1 MKAEFDKE
9 IDALLRESARRG
21 RAASGERRARADDA
35 HVTTTAHLDADEQ
48 SAYAENALPAAA
60 RAHYMAHLADCDDC
74 RRSVTRLAL
83 AAGMPAQLET
93 REATTGQVVVAPHAA
108 GWRAR
113 LGALL
118 APRAWRYAV
127 PALALLLVGAVALI
141 VLTRPPREGLSSIAQ
156 RNTAETKRSETAQTE
171 THHATQND
179 NGATTATA
187 PGASD
192 GLTKT
197 TEPNAANAPSQNAP
211 LAKEEIAANS
221 ERAETSQPLAGT
233 SVGAADAPPPPAP
246 ASGGGGAP
254 TARSVSELP
263 KPMPTPAPV
272 VTDSV
277 TITSEQESKIKSGET
292 VAQMPKVE
300 QKPGGLE
307 NRQYENR
314 QYENRQREPISGP
327 RRNEQAQNRRAADED
342 FARNR
347 DDKKDAE
354 LAATTSP
361 APASPSAAAKRS
373 RPAREADRGKDEN
386 RPAEDAKGRASAISK
401 SVAETRSVAGR
412 KFTRQG
418 GAWVDAAYR
427 AGQSYTVVRRN
438 SEQFRAL
445 VADEPQLR
453 RVADA
458 LGGEVTV
465 VWKGRAYRFR

>member
-21 RAASGERRARADDA
+21 RAASGERGARADDDTRVA
-35 HVTTTAHLDADEQ
+35 ANTAHLDADEQ

-60 RAHYMAHLADCDDC
+60 RAHYTAHLADCDDC
-74 RRSVTRLAL
+74 RRGVTRLAL

-93 REATTGQVVVAPHAA
+93 HEAATTTGQIVVAPHTA
-108 GWRAR
+108 GWRER

-141 VLTRPPREGLSSIAQ
+141 VLTREPREGLSSIAQ
-156 RNTAETKRSETAQTE
+156 RNTPETKRVETAQTE

-179 NGATTATA
+179 NAATTATA

-197 TEPNAANAPSQNAP
+197 TEPNAPNAPGQNAP

-221 ERAETSQPLAGT
+221 ERADTAQPLAGT
-233 SVGAADAPPPPAP
+233 AVGAADAPPPPAP

-254 TARSVSELP
+254 TARSVSNLP
-263 KPMPTPAPV
+263 RPQPTPAPV

-277 TITSEQESKIKSGET
+277 TITSEQEAKIKSGET
-292 VAQMPKVE
+292 VARMPKVE

-354 LAATTSP
+354 LAATAT

-373 RPAREADRGKDEN
+373 RSAREADRGMDEN
-386 RPAEDAKGRASAISK
+386 RPAEDAKGRASATSK
-401 SVAETRSVAGR
+401 SIAETRSVAGR
-412 KFTRQG
+412 KFTRQD

-465 VWKGRAYRFR
+465 VWKGR

>member
-1 MKAEFDKE
+1 
-9 IDALLRESARRG
+9 
-21 RAASGERRARADDA
+21 
-35 HVTTTAHLDADEQ
+35 
-48 SAYAENALPAAA
+48 
-60 RAHYMAHLADCDDC
+60 
-74 RRSVTRLAL
+74 
-83 AAGMPAQLET
+83 
-93 REATTGQVVVAPHAA
+93 
-108 GWRAR
+108 

-156 RNTAETKRSETAQTE
+156 RNTSETKRAETAQPE
-171 THHATQND
+171 THHAAQND

-192 GLTKT
+192 VL
-197 TEPNAANAPSQNAP
+197 TEPNVNAPVQNAP

-221 ERAETSQPLAGT
+221 ARVETSQPLAGT
-233 SVGAADAPPPPAP
+233 ADVAADAPPPPAP
-246 ASGGGGAP
+246 ASAGGGAA
-254 TARSVSELP
+254 TARSVSNLP
-263 KPMPTPAPV
+263 TPQPTPAPV

-277 TITSEQESKIKSGET
+277 TITSEQEAKIKSGET
-292 VAQMPKVE
+292 IAQMPKVE

-314 QYENRQREPISGP
+314 PYENRQREPISGP

-354 LAATTSP
+354 LAATTT

-373 RPAREADRGKDEN
+373 RPAREAVREKDEN
-386 RPAEDAKGRASAISK
+386 RPPEDAKGRASATSK
-401 SVAETRSVAGR
+401 SIAETRNVAGR
-412 KFTRQG
+412 KFNRQG

>member
-21 RAASGERRARADDA
+21 RASSGERRARADDTRVA
-35 HVTTTAHLDADEQ
+35 ANTAHLDADEQ

-60 RAHYMAHLADCDDC
+60 RAHYTAHLADCNDC
-74 RRSVTRLAL
+74 RRGVTRLAL

-93 REATTGQVVVAPHAA
+93 REATTTGQVVVAPHAA
-108 GWRAR
+108 GWRER

-127 PALALLLVGAVALI
+127 PALALLLVAAVALI

-156 RNTAETKRSETAQTE
+156 RNTPETKRAETAQPE

-179 NGATTATA
+179 NAATTATA

-197 TEPNAANAPSQNAP
+197 TEPNAPNAPGQNAP

-221 ERAETSQPLAGT
+221 ERADTAQPLAGT
-233 SVGAADAPPPPAP
+233 AVGAADAPPPPAP

-254 TARSVSELP
+254 TARSVSNLP
-263 KPMPTPAPV
+263 TLQPTPAPV

-277 TITSEQESKIKSGET
+277 TITSEQEAKIKSGET
-292 VAQMPKVE
+292 VARMPKVE
-300 QKPGGLE
+300 QKPGGL
-307 NRQYENR
+307 ENR

-354 LAATTSP
+354 LAAT

-373 RPAREADRGKDEN
+373 RSAREADRGMDEN
-386 RPAEDAKGRASAISK
+386 RPAEDAKGRASATSK
-401 SVAETRSVAGR
+401 SIAETRNVAGR
-412 KFTRQG
+412 KFTRQD

-465 VWKGRAYRFR
+465 VWKGRTYRFR